1 MEDQGRASRT
11 ENQRELV
18 GLRTYESVGRNTK
31 DGDPRWKK
39 YQEGAGWTEDRG
51 GVGGMKDQEELVGRR
66 TKKEPVEQ
74 RAQRSQWDG
83 GPRQSQ

>member
-18 GLRTYESVGRNTK
+18 GLRTYESVGRKTK

-39 YQEGAGWTEDRG
+39 YQEGAGWTED
-51 GVGGMKDQEELVGRR
+51 
-66 TKKEPVEQ
+66 
-74 RAQRSQWDG
+74 
-83 GPRQSQ
+83 